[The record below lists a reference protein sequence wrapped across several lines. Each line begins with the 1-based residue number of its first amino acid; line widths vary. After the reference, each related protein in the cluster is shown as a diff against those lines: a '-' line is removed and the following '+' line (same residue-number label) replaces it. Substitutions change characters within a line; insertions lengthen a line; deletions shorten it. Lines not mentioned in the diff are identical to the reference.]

1 MKCKHQIIS
10 KLLETIEN
18 ISSKAVQPN
27 PLRIS
32 QLHFADDSTDM
43 NESEREEI
51 KVPETNNT
59 SNNQKDSARIEQFKF
74 REKNII
80 VLKTTFKVMLLKK
93 IQQQKKDNG

>member
-1 MKCKHQIIS
+1 
-10 KLLETIEN
+10 
-18 ISSKAVQPN
+18 
-27 PLRIS
+27 
-32 QLHFADDSTDM
+32 M

-59 SNNQKDSARIEQFKF
+59 SNNQKDSARTEQFKF